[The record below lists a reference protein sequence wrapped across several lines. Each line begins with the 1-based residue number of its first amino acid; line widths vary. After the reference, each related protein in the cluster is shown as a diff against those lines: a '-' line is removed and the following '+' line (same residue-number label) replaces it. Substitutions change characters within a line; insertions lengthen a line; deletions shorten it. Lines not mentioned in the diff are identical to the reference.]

1 MISYAP
7 FWKLMKKKKM
17 SQYRLIRE
25 QKLSASLLNRQRNNQ
40 PVSTESIR
48 QICLLFSCNVSDIM
62 ECVL

>member
-7 FWKLMKKKKM
+7 FWKLMKKEKM

-25 QKLSASLLNRQRNNQ
+25 GKLSAGVLNRLRNNQ

-48 QICLLFSCNVSDIM
+48 QICLIFSCNVSDLM
-62 ECVL
+62 EFLL